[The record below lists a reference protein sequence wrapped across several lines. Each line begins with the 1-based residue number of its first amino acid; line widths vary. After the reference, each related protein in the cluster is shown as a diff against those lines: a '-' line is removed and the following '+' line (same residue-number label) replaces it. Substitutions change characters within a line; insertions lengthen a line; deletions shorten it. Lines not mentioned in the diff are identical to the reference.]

1 MATAQQP
8 RTTAEEQKARA
19 DRNESRVKLLTALVT
34 LVAAVATTFG
44 VVWGVTAKKAGAAT
58 DKADSFSTE
67 VQRLQQSNA
76 DLQKQLA
83 TTQKTLDDL
92 RASAGSSGVEP
103 EAGGPASDAGGKI
116 REGSFTLT
124 ADYCLDLE
132 STEPNWSAAHGCPG
146 AGNWDLKFWYS
157 AQVLEGVGTDFAVV
171 DKAGRS
177 FAGCQAQTA
186 YTTRVEART
195 VVKGTALCARTAD
208 RNYALLDVLSK
219 AVDGA
224 ATQEMTFHVV
234 VWKG

>member
-34 LVAAVATTFG
+34 LVAAVATSFG
-44 VVWGVTAKKAGAAT
+44 VVWGVAAKKAGAAT
-58 DKADSFSTE
+58 DKADAFSTE

-83 TTQKTLDDL
+83 TTQKALDDL
-92 RASAGSSGVEP
+92 KASAGANRVEP
-103 EAGGPASDAGGKI
+103 EVSGPASEAGSKI

-132 STEPNWSAAHGCPG
+132 STEANWSAAHECPG
-146 AGNWDLKFWYS
+146 GGDWDLKFWYS
-157 AQVLEGVGTDFAVV
+157 AQVLDGVGADLAKV
-171 DKAGRS
+171 DKSSRS

-186 YTTRVEART
+186 YTTRVAAKT
-195 VVKGTALCARTAD
+195 LVDGTALCVRTAD
-208 RNYALLDVLSK
+208 KNYALLDVLRTT
-219 AVDGA
+219 VDGA
-224 ATQEMTFHVV
+224 ATQEITVHVV